1 MTLRNPTTVGG
12 KTEPKSAGCK
22 SDSQTTTSCSPNF
35 RHSVCYSPDRWHSGP
50 CRYHRRPLP
59 FDHPEW
65 IFELKYDG
73 FRSIAV
79 IQNGRTQL
87 ISRNGNPFKENARSI
102 LSREILTWLMKD
114 YCLGFV

>member
-1 MTLRNPTTVGG
+1 MTTSRHCPVRQMTLRNPTTVGG

-79 IQNGRTQL
+79 IQNGRTEL
-87 ISRNGNPFKENARSI
+87 VSRNGNSF
-102 LSREILTWLMKD
+102 
-114 YCLGFV
+114 